1 MRKAMKI
8 RITLS
13 CLLLLLLAACT
24 KPEYGRSGG
33 RDLEMKF
40 FGDSIVVPVGSV
52 GPITLSL
59 VLDKIPLFNGLIKT
73 EEDGTLFS
81 DEESALYSVNVY
93 EIVSK
98 TPEYTSAFT
107 WDCGTHY
114 GSPASLAAILG
125 YMGFTSLDQTVS
137 FKARNPLYTSSVKLH
152 GNVFI
157 QRYTDMWQAQES
169 LEDKTLISGS
179 SDGGIT
185 QLAQFNVSGDACI
198 SNIQITDLKLDLPGN
213 PQKDIAYSSRQN
225 FEFTSYHKTHLGVG
239 GAFSMSGMGIPISNL
254 SAPIGRYKLKKAVAK
269 LELENTLPLDV
280 AIDSIH
286 VLKPVTEEG
295 VDPEV
300 NTDIVIT
307 HPINVAA
314 GSLEKPVVSPV
325 EVQIEALEGT
335 VPDIPGLK
343 IFISVKG
350 NDALAATR
358 LSSKQGLYIK
368 SSSVKLVGG
377 ITLNSHE

>member
-1 MRKAMKI
+1 
-8 RITLS
+8 
-13 CLLLLLLAACT
+13 
-24 KPEYGRSGG
+24 
-33 RDLEMKF
+33 
-40 FGDSIVVPVGSV
+40 
-52 GPITLSL
+52 
-59 VLDKIPLFNGLIKT
+59 
-73 EEDGTLFS
+73 
-81 DEESALYSVNVY
+81 
-93 EIVSK
+93 
-98 TPEYTSAFT
+98 
-107 WDCGTHY
+107 
-114 GSPASLAAILG
+114 
-125 YMGFTSLDQTVS
+125 
-137 FKARNPLYTSSVKLH
+137 
-152 GNVFI
+152 
-157 QRYTDMWQAQES
+157 
-169 LEDKTLISGS
+169 
-179 SDGGIT
+179 
-185 QLAQFNVSGDACI
+185 
-198 SNIQITDLKLDLPGN
+198 
-213 PQKDIAYSSRQN
+213 
-225 FEFTSYHKTHLGVG
+225 
-239 GAFSMSGMGIPISNL
+239 MSGMGIPISNL

-335 VPDIPGLK
+335 VPDITGLK